1 MKNLKINFEEI
12 KKQNINKEAIVN
24 LLEALYIEIQNNDF
38 NKIKLNEIC
47 IAESINID
55 EYQIELK
62 NKPISINEI
71 FIVNKNGQIF
81 ITPNSINEISNNK
94 VKFTDNRIK
103 NKEELFVTYKY

>member
-12 KKQNINKEAIVN
+12 KKQNINKETIVN
-24 LLEALYIEIQNNDF
+24 LLEALYMEIQNNDF
-38 NKIKLNEIC
+38 NRIKLNEIC

-81 ITPNSINEISNNK
+81 ITPNSITEISNNK